1 MVNTRN
7 NYNGQGSNANNQANP
22 QIEHLIANHNQ
33 LMQAVLQTLQY
44 L

>member
-7 NYNGQGSNANNQANP
+7 NYNGQGSNHNNQANS
-22 QIEHLIANHNQ
+22 QLEQLIANQNQ
-33 LMQAVLQTLQY
+33 LMQVVLQALQH